1 MEKDFKQEILQ
12 FINENN
18 LNDIFI
24 NENGFYESYGSNLY
38 VYFRVSTENQDFGRQ
53 ILEIYEFAKKKSIT
67 ICIDNIFCD
76 KYTGKKLNRKAYQ
89 EVRKL
94 LKENDYLLTTNL
106 NRIGRD
112 YEGIKKEWYFFKYQ
126 GIKILITD
134 REVNEFISSPLPNES
149 EDVTLNRLY
158 LQDMIFT
165 NTIYRDCLKI
175 LEVKETTKKG
185 LEKAKMNGKKIG
197 KPRSEKNSDK
207 KLLLI
212 LEKMANGEMGQD
224 RASICFDFPRMSLK
238 RAIKRLYEKY
248 NSKDYKILY
257 ENFKKE
263 LEQQESEVEE

>member
-18 LNDIFI
+18 LNDIFT
-24 NENGFYESYGSNLY
+24 NENGFYKNYGSNLY

-53 ILEIYEFAKKKSIT
+53 ILEIYEFVKKKDVT

-76 KYTGKKLNRKAYQ
+76 KYTGKKLDRKEYQ

-112 YEGIKKEWYFFKYQ
+112 YEGIKKEWYYFKYRN
-126 GIKILITD
+126 IKILITD
-134 REVNEFISSPLPNES
+134 KEVNEFISSPLPNEEENVS
-149 EDVTLNRLY
+149 LNRLY
-158 LQDMIFT
+158 LQDMIFM

-175 LEVKETTKKG
+175 LEVKESTKNG
-185 LEKAKMNGKKIG
+185 LKVAKMNGKRIG
-197 KPRSEKNSDK
+197 KPRSEKNNDK

-224 RASICFDFPRMSLK
+224 RASESFDFPRASLK
-238 RAIKRLYEKY
+238 RAIKKLYEKY
-248 NSKDYKILY
+248 NSKDYKVLY